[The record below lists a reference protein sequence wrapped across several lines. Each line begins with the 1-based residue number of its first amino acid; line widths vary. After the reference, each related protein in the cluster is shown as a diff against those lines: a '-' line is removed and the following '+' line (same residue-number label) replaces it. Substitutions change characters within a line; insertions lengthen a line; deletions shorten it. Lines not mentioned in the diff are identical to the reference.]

1 MSEVNASAPAVLS
14 VDGASRALQGVAYGL
29 GQPALL
35 KVIRV
40 ARFVRDGLP
49 ELDRSMLEFVTTP
62 YIADASEVDDVPR
75 SLARRLH
82 HWHTALQRE
91 ADVPVFGDCF
101 VGDLPGDPSDEGA
114 AKMLLAIPHVN
125 RQASEVALRW
135 VAHAVNTLLE
145 PAVSEAQRERL
156 RAGFAEVRRALKPAA
171 LVGVNAIHFLAAAH
185 RLGMP
190 VTELAA
196 GIHCIGLGRNARRL
210 NSSVTDETRLIAAGL
225 AQDKFQAACVLG
237 KLGFPV
243 PKHALVRSEE
253 EAVAL
258 ARSIGYPVVVKPA
271 DRDGGRGVFAGLG
284 HEGVVRSSYR
294 EASRLSRRILVEK
307 HFEGADFRFTVV
319 HGAVVKVMER
329 RPGGVTG
336 DGQADVSAL
345 LARVQASPS
354 HQRALRREGK
364 WRLSLDREA
373 LELLA
378 EQGLDAQSVPAAGR
392 FVRLRRKSNISSGGE
407 HSLVPLD
414 AVHADN
420 ADLSVRVA
428 RAIGLDLAGI
438 DLILPDVARPWHE
451 TGAIV
456 CEVNAKPQIGL
467 RDTPEIYADILQRLV
482 PGDGVVPV
490 HLRLHADD
498 AAAPALEAAARLA
511 ARFGCNA
518 FSSAEGVWV
527 DGRQSVWRPASAF
540 AAAQAML
547 LDDRVEAALVF
558 MPAREALRRGLP
570 APRFASIRVSG
581 AAGAPAVAPALAGL
595 VPMLR
600 AHTADLRIVRAADG
614 GPARSR

>member
-1 MSEVNASAPAVLS
+1 MIAPAVLS
-14 VDGASRALQGVAYGL
+14 VDGASRALEGVAYGL

-40 ARFVRDGLP
+40 SRVLP
-49 ELDRSMLEFVTTP
+49 DRLAELERSMLEFVTTP
-62 YIADASEVDDVPR
+62 YVADAPEADDGPR

-91 ADVPVFGDCF
+91 ADVPVFGTCF
-101 VGDLPGDPSDEGA
+101 VGDLPRDPSDGEV
-114 AKMLLAIPHVN
+114 AKMLLAVPHVS
-125 RQASEVALRW
+125 RQASEAALRW
-135 VAHAVNTLLE
+135 VVRAVNTLLE
-145 PAVSEAQRERL
+145 PAVSEAQRQQL
-156 RAGFAEVRRALKPAA
+156 RAGFAELQRALKPAA

-190 VTELAA
+190 VTALAA
-196 GIHCIGLGRNARRL
+196 GVHCIGLGRNARRL

-225 AQDKFQAACVLG
+225 AQDKFQTACVLG

-271 DRDGGRGVFAGLG
+271 DCDGGRGVFAGLG

-373 LELLA
+373 MELLA

-407 HSLVPLD
+407 HSLVPLE

-420 ADLSVRVA
+420 ADLAIRVA

-467 RDTPEIYADILQRLV
+467 RDTPEIYVDILRRLV
-482 PGDGVVPV
+482 PGDGTVPV
-490 HLRLHADD
+490 HLRVHADD
-498 AAAPALEAAARLA
+498 TAAPAPEAAAGLA
-511 ARFGCNA
+511 ARLGCNA
-518 FSSAEGVWV
+518 FSSARGVWV
-527 DGRQSVWRPASAF
+527 GGRQSVWRPGDAF
-540 AAAQAML
+540 LAAQAML
-547 LDDRVEAALVF
+547 LDDRVESALVF
-558 MPAREALRRGLP
+558 MPAKEVLRRGLP
-570 APRFASIRVSG
+570 ASRLASIRLPA
-581 AAGAPAVAPALAGL
+581 AAGAPQLASL
-595 VPMLR
+595 VPMLS
-600 AHTADLRIVRAADG
+600 AHTTELRIVRAADG